1 MKETL
6 LATLYKNNH
15 IKSDTKIEA
24 DYIGINADGSLQPKK
39 RAFFNVKTIKPM
51 ALHPALELQ
60 VVNVEDGTEA
70 VIFSYDI
77 KTIDGKQPQRFAV
90 ANGVPQDGIERL
102 KKRRGRKPKIRDQQ
116 DTLDQEDEFDLDD
129 SDEMEDE

>member
-1 MKETL
+1 MKQTL
-6 LATLYKNNH
+6 LATLYKNKH

-24 DYIGINADGSLQPKK
+24 DYIGVNEDGTLQPKK
-39 RAFFNVKTIKPM
+39 RAIFNVKSVKPM
-51 ALHPALELQ
+51 ALHPALELE
-60 VVNVEDGTEA
+60 VVNVEDGTET

-90 ANGVPQDGIERL
+90 AKGIPADGIERL

-116 DTLDQEDEFDLDD
+116 DQTVNE
-129 SDEMEDE
+129 